1 MQQARFAIAI
11 AACLLVGC
19 AAISP
24 EEEHARIRAA
34 IASAS
39 RETQACYARLASEPH
54 YAPLRA
60 KVAVSSSAPP
70 TIDQLRDLEHPSS
83 DMIQLGL
90 AWYSENQKCDSAT
103 VEKWGRVDPELGVA
117 VAGWVTETTEIMQ
130 AVIRVR
136 PTYAEINA
144 RIKRLR
150 ERQRAD
156 IRGYYADLEPRIR
169 RQQAAERA
177 AAEQKSEET
186 KRQFSAAIGTF
197 GEVVAAT
204 LVVAVEVLAIRQAAL
219 AQSQA
224 RYVRE
229 VPSYQPSKIT
239 TTNCYYV
246 GNLLQCTQVTY

>member
-1 MQQARFAIAI
+1 MLRTRCATAI

-19 AAISP
+19 AGLSP
-24 EEEHARIRAA
+24 EDEHARIR
-34 IASAS
+34 SAVVAVS
-39 RETQACYARLASEPH
+39 REMQICYARLASEPQ
-54 YAPLRA
+54 YAPLR
-60 KVAVSSSAPP
+60 KKIGVGIPTP

-83 DMIQLGL
+83 EMIQLGL
-90 AWYSENQKCDSAT
+90 TWYAENQKCDSAT
-103 VEKWGRVDPELGVA
+103 VEKWGRVDPELGA
-117 VAGWVTETTEIMQ
+117 TAAGWVTEITEIVQ
-130 AVIRVR
+130 AVIRDK
-136 PTYAEINA
+136 PTYADINA
-144 RIKRLR
+144 RIMRLGER
-150 ERQRAD
+150 ERAD
-156 IRGYYADLEPRIR
+156 IRSYYADLEPRIR

-246 GNLLQCTQVTY
+246 GQLLQCTQVTY